1 MKYYAI
7 ILTVI
12 LCFTSILGNSQI
24 KDSTKVSL
32 IYNKLRDI
40 SQLDSAYLEKIDI
53 SSSKLPLSEI
63 IKNIASIS
71 KVNISIQS
79 GENKQISCNFNR
91 VTVIDIIYFLCKEY
105 SFDIEIIG
113 NIISMFPYNPSPPK
127 KPEPVILYDKTD
139 SLLTFDIT
147 NSPLID
153 VTKKITNTTGINL
166 IIPQSLY
173 NCLVSGSIH
182 KMYVYDAI
190 NSLISINNLELRN
203 NAKGSFIINGT
214 DNKSLPIIPYRPIK
228 KYFQNNISIDSLKR
242 ISCNINNGNC
252 QDIIIDVF
260 ERMHI
265 NYHFIEPVTK
275 QVSIYVNNID
285 LSAFLKIL
293 LVGTN
298 FSWNEQA
305 GIYFFGV
312 FDMEKSLISSRVI
325 SMQYRSVDKIQ
336 DRIPEMLKSNLHI
349 QTFAEMN
356 AIIVSGDQKYINDI
370 EFFIKSLDTKV
381 PLVTIDVIIVE
392 TKKSVNNDTGI
403 SMGVGDSPA
412 ITKGTL
418 SPGADF
424 TINATDLDNLIKGI
438 NGFGPINLGQILPNF
453 YMNLKFL
460 EETGNIE
467 LKSTP
472 KLSTLNG
479 NEASLKSGE
488 TKFYK
493 EIQSSLY
500 GAQNPVESRSY
511 VWKSVEANLS
521 LKIIPF
527 VSKDSSITLNIELEQ
542 SEFTPRTDAE
552 APPGLTTRSFK
563 SIISVK
569 SNDVVL
575 LGGIERNALEKSSE
589 GLPFIARIPVL
600 KWIFGRSVKANSDQ
614 KLNVFIKPTLVY

>member
-1 MKYYAI
+1 MKYYTI

-12 LCFTSILGNSQI
+12 LCLISISGNSQI
-24 KDSTKVSL
+24 KDSTQLSF
-32 IYNKLRDI
+32 IYNKLKDV

-63 IKNIASIS
+63 VKNIASIS
-71 KVNISIQS
+71 KVNISIQN
-79 GENKQISCNFNR
+79 GENKLVSCNFSR

-105 SFDIEIIG
+105 SFDIEIVG
-113 NIISMFPYNPSPPK
+113 NIISMLPYNPSPPK
-127 KPEPVILYDKTD
+127 RPEPVILYDKTD

-147 NSPLID
+147 NTPLID
-153 VTKKITNTTGINL
+153 VTKKISNITGINL

-173 NCLVSGSIH
+173 NYLISGAIN
-182 KMYVYDAI
+182 KMFVYEAI
-190 NSLISINNLELRN
+190 NSLMSINNLELRN
-203 NAKGSFIINGT
+203 NARGSFIINST
-214 DNKSLPIIPYRPIK
+214 DNKTLPNIPYRPVK

-252 QDIIIDVF
+252 QDIIIDIF

-265 NYHFIEPVTK
+265 NYHFITPVTK
-275 QVSIYVNNID
+275 QISIFLNNID
-285 LSAFLKIL
+285 LYSFLKTL

-298 FSWNEQA
+298 FSWNEQG
-305 GIYFFGV
+305 GIFFFGV
-312 FDMEKSLISSRVI
+312 FDLEKSLISSRII
-325 SMQYRSVDKIQ
+325 SMQNRSVDKIQ
-336 DRIPEMLKSNLHI
+336 DRIPDMLKSNLHI

-356 AIIVSGDQKYINDI
+356 AIIVSGDQKHINDI

-392 TKKSVNNDTGI
+392 TKKSVNNDSGI

-412 ITKGTL
+412 VTKGVL

-424 TINATDLDNLIKGI
+424 TLNATDLNNLIKGI
-438 NGFGPINLGQILPNF
+438 NGFGTINLGKVLPNF

-467 LKSTP
+467 LQSTP
-472 KLSTLNG
+472 KLSTLSG

-488 TKFYK
+488 TKYYK
-493 EIQSSLY
+493 EVQSSLY
-500 GAQNPVESRSY
+500 GAQNPVESKSY
-511 VWKSVEANLS
+511 IWKNVEANLS

-575 LGGIERNALEKSSE
+575 LGGIERNASEKSSE

-600 KWIFGRSVKANSDQ
+600 KWIFGRSIKVNSDQ